1 MKGNVLLTTQTQ
13 RDRTQR
19 YGQREASADACAP
32 HRGYP
37 TRAPAAPSQ
46 CAALKTKRHNKI
58 LEQCLFPEILG
69 KNIIFYEKVIYQ

>member
-37 TRAPAAPSQ
+37 TRAPAAPPRSVRLSKRSATTKFWNNVCFQ
-46 CAALKTKRHNKI
+46 KFWGKT
-58 LEQCLFPEILG
+58 LFSM
-69 KNIIFYEKVIYQ
+69 KK